1 MFPLSPRQRRVVA
14 VLALSA
20 LAAVSAVFWPHVLA
34 AVQGDPGQALRITGR
49 VLRVAARRFA
59 CAGEEDPRRLKT
71 RSAHHSARLSSAA
84 TSLTGLV
91 IWDFG
96 GQESLPMSEVQW
108 TEVSAAATAVTA
120 VISLAALLAVA
131 WQSFL
136 TRSGVDVSQAVLLAG
151 DRGRLD
157 DRAPEVS
164 VRLEEP
170 TWPLLAW
177 SHLGMPCNPWPN
189 NHDWHFPEREDQR
202 TVFQA
207 AVVLENLS
215 NRAVEARF
223 EGDFAVAAEDNRV
236 LRAPSPIIVPAR
248 DDAGTAGQ
256 VRVFLQA
263 EFTAKE
269 LSENYEAREQ
279 GRPLPH
285 QAAGTISVRDDR
297 DNGTTDT
304 WDLSLTGCPI

>member
-1 MFPLSPRQRRVVA
+1 
-14 VLALSA
+14 
-20 LAAVSAVFWPHVLA
+20 
-34 AVQGDPGQALRITGR
+34 
-49 VLRVAARRFA
+49 
-59 CAGEEDPRRLKT
+59 
-71 RSAHHSARLSSAA
+71 
-84 TSLTGLV
+84 
-91 IWDFG
+91 
-96 GQESLPMSEVQW
+96 MSEVHW
-108 TEVSAAATAVTA
+108 TEVSAAATAVA
-120 VISLAALLAVA
+120 ALISLAALLAVA

-170 TWPLLAW
+170 AWPLLAW
-177 SHLGMPCNPWPN
+177 SHVGMPCNPWPN
-189 NHDWHFPEREDQR
+189 GHEWHFPERENER

-215 NRAVEARF
+215 NRAVEPRF
-223 EGDFAVAAEDNRV
+223 QGDFAVAAEDNRV
-236 LRAPSPIIVPAR
+236 LRAPSPVIVPAR
-248 DDAGTAGQ
+248 DAAGAAGA

-263 EFTAKE
+263 DFTAKE

-279 GRPLPH
+279 GQPLPYR
-285 QAAGTISVRDDR
+285 AAGTISVRDDR

-304 WDLSLTGCPI
+304 WDLSLTGCPIQPHPSRGSVWMTVPFHITDGSGLRSLEYDLLPPRSRTYWITRRDGIELPAPTFTRPATWWRRLLGR

>member
-1 MFPLSPRQRRVVA
+1 
-14 VLALSA
+14 
-20 LAAVSAVFWPHVLA
+20 
-34 AVQGDPGQALRITGR
+34 
-49 VLRVAARRFA
+49 
-59 CAGEEDPRRLKT
+59 
-71 RSAHHSARLSSAA
+71 
-84 TSLTGLV
+84 
-91 IWDFG
+91 
-96 GQESLPMSEVQW
+96 MSEVHW
-108 TEVSAAATAVTA
+108 TELSAGATAVTA
-120 VISLAALLAVA
+120 VISLIALLAVA

-177 SHLGMPCNPWPN
+177 SHLGMPCNPWPGG
-189 NHDWHFPEREDQR
+189 HDWHFPEREGDR
-202 TVFQA
+202 TVLQA

-215 NRAVEARF
+215 GRAIEARF
-223 EGDFAVAAEDNRV
+223 EGDFAVAAEDNRE
-236 LRAPSPIIVPAR
+236 LRAPSPLIVPAR
-248 DDAGTAGQ
+248 ETGGADGE

-263 EFTAKE
+263 NFTAKE

-279 GRPLPH
+279 GLPLPH
-285 QAAGTISVRDDR
+285 RAVGTISVRDDR

-304 WDLSLTGCPI
+304 WDLSLSGCPIQPHETRGSVWVTVPFHITEGSGLRSLEYDLLPPRRRTYWISRRDGIELPAPTFTVRTNWWRRLLGR